1 MWHHHPNW
9 IAFARHPSNSNDFPR
24 VISYVN
30 ICLNFLLRRDLFNHC
45 DINIISFTNNNICH
59 YILNIYSNSSH
70 SALKYLKDTEV
81 NINHVLL
88 MMGDFN
94 IRDSFWDPSFPFHSS
109 ISNDLIMIADSFD
122 LALLTSTNP
131 GPTRFSDT
139 AGESNSVIDLMFL
152 RSGSIELDHHTILL
166 ESQLSSDHVPLSID
180 IPICDEVIQS
190 SKLVITPNNNQEK
203 EFIKDVTSSLLSLNT
218 SNIESIESLNCIVN
232 QLGSIIEQMWS
243 KNIKRSRISKH
254 SKQWWCNSCSMALN
268 NYRSSRSRDNWKV
281 FKLTV
286 KEAKRF
292 FFDSKIQEIASKSW
306 GPWELINW
314 VKKRKLPAT
323 EAIKYN
329 GMPCLSPDSLWNALH
344 NSFNTAL
351 HRQVNFNILNE
362 VECKPCLTWNLFS
375 RYEFKSAIHKY
386 IDSFA
391 PGPNKMSWRHWKLI
405 IKNDD
410 CLSKIIN
417 IADACINLGHWPK
430 YFKISST
437 VVIPKPNKTSYNSLK
452 VFHPIVLLNTLGK
465 LVEKVIAKQIQFIV
479 ASNNF
484 IHPS

>member
-1 MWHHHPNW
+1 MIIRNLKVFSQNVCKNSIITNTILETHSHFNILLIQEPPWSEIRKIPSSSNCDGEPLMGTSHHPNW
-9 IAFARHPSNSNDFPR
+9 IMFARHPSNSNDFPR

-88 MMGDFN
+88 MTGNFN

-152 RSGSIELDHHTILL
+152 RSGSIELDHHTILS

-180 IPICDEVIQS
+180 IPICNEVIQS

-218 SNIESIESLNCIVN
+218 SNIESVESLNHIVN

-243 KNIKRSRISKH
+243 KNAKRSRISKH

-268 NYRSSRSRDNWKV
+268 NYRLSRSQDNWKV
-281 FKLTV
+281 FKSTV
-286 KEAKRF
+286 KEAK
-292 FFDSKIQEIASKSW
+292 
-306 GPWELINW
+306 
-314 VKKRKLPAT
+314 
-323 EAIKYN
+323 
-329 GMPCLSPDSLWNALH
+329 
-344 NSFNTAL
+344 
-351 HRQVNFNILNE
+351 
-362 VECKPCLTWNLFS
+362 
-375 RYEFKSAIHKY
+375 
-386 IDSFA
+386 
-391 PGPNKMSWRHWKLI
+391 
-405 IKNDD
+405 
-410 CLSKIIN
+410 
-417 IADACINLGHWPK
+417 
-430 YFKISST
+430 
-437 VVIPKPNKTSYNSLK
+437 
-452 VFHPIVLLNTLGK
+452 
-465 LVEKVIAKQIQFIV
+465 
-479 ASNNF
+479 
-484 IHPS
+484 